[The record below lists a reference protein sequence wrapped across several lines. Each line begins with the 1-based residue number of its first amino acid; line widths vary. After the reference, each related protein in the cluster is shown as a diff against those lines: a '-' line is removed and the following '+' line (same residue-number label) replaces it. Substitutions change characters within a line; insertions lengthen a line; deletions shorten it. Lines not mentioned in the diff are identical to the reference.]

1 MKTILNIKIDKEV
14 KDEARKIAD
23 VMGIPLGTIANILL
37 RQFIR
42 DKEINIS
49 LSYRPSRKLLDSI
62 EEAKNEYKRKNM
74 KKYSTADELFKSLSI

>member
-1 MKTILNIKIDKEV
+1 MLNIKIDKEV
-14 KDEARKIAD
+14 KDEAKKIAD

-49 LSYRPSRKLLDSI
+49 LTYRPSRRLLDSI
-62 EEAKNEYKRKNM
+62 KEARDEYKDKNL
-74 KKYSTADELFKSLSI
+74 KKYGTAEELFKSLSI